1 MKCDNALN
9 YTGASSNIT
18 LPQQISQYI
27 INLKIGGHPPALS
40 NYYLIIQGHPFM
52 VGLTA
57 NKPLMYSLLITT
69 SVILMLATGLV
80 PDLCE
85 WFEIV
90 EFPLEVSSQ

>member
-1 MKCDNALN
+1 
-9 YTGASSNIT
+9 
-18 LPQQISQYI
+18 
-27 INLKIGGHPPALS
+27 
-40 NYYLIIQGHPFM
+40 M